1 MELLASGEPLGPIAA
16 KPRALLAYLALAPGR
31 VVSVAALVDA
41 LWGDDP
47 PPRAQN
53 ALQVYVSGLR
63 KLLRAALDRDP
74 TTALATHPTGY
85 ALTLEPDA
93 IDSGRFERLLTEG
106 RRALMA
112 DDPQRATGLLGAALD
127 EWHGDVPFAGVDAPF
142 VMAAT
147 ARLEELRLACIEA
160 RIDAV
165 LEVDDASRLVPD
177 LELLLA
183 AHPFREGL
191 WARLMRC
198 LYRDGRQAEALATFQ
213 RARAVLLE
221 ELGLDPG
228 PELVALEA
236 AVLRHDP
243 DLASRPQRPRP
254 AVSEAAAPVQ
264 TPLSGRSRLPRRGVQ
279 IIGRPRERAAL
290 GAALSDEGASL
301 VSLVGPGGAGK
312 TTLALDV
319 AHELAEN
326 GAFPGGV
333 VWVALDAVRDVDLV
347 LPAVAAVL
355 EAESRGD
362 PVEAIAEAVGD
373 ERTLVVLDNVE
384 QVVAVAPAL
393 ARLVSSAPDLV
404 LFCTSRVPLRAAGE
418 REISLGGLQ
427 RNEAAE
433 MLVASARA
441 VRPDFVVDGD
451 AAVSDAIDQICER
464 LDGLP
469 LAIELAAA
477 RLRTLTPQAL
487 AGRIASNFAAL
498 GRARADAPQ
507 RHQSLDATIDWS
519 FDLLSPGE
527 QSVFACLGSF
537 AGGASLEALEAV
549 ASGPDEDER
558 VDVLNALDRLI
569 EASLVMAPPFGDP
582 DPRYRMLETIR
593 DYAARKLAASA
604 GVDSVRR
611 RHADY
616 YAGASARSLSPSDL
630 PNVRAALG
638 WLFDSGRSEE
648 AAEALVELRQL
659 FFHSGAFRECA
670 DWFERAE
677 TFSADL

>member
-1 MELLASGEPLGPIAA
+1 
-16 KPRALLAYLALAPGR
+16 
-31 VVSVAALVDA
+31 
-41 LWGDDP
+41 
-47 PPRAQN
+47 
-53 ALQVYVSGLR
+53 
-63 KLLRAALDRDP
+63 
-74 TTALATHPTGY
+74 
-85 ALTLEPDA
+85 
-93 IDSGRFERLLTEG
+93 
-106 RRALMA
+106 
-112 DDPQRATGLLGAALD
+112 
-127 EWHGDVPFAGVDAPF
+127 
-142 VMAAT
+142 
-147 ARLEELRLACIEA
+147 
-160 RIDAV
+160 
-165 LEVDDASRLVPD
+165 
-177 LELLLA
+177 
-183 AHPFREGL
+183 
-191 WARLMRC
+191 
-198 LYRDGRQAEALATFQ
+198 
-213 RARAVLLE
+213 
-221 ELGLDPG
+221 
-228 PELVALEA
+228 
-236 AVLRHDP
+236 
-243 DLASRPQRPRP
+243 
-254 AVSEAAAPVQ
+254 
-264 TPLSGRSRLPRRGVQ
+264 
-279 IIGRPRERAAL
+279 
-290 GAALSDEGASL
+290 
-301 VSLVGPGGAGK
+301 
-312 TTLALDV
+312 
-319 AHELAEN
+319 
-326 GAFPGGV
+326 
-333 VWVALDAVRDVDLV
+333 
-347 LPAVAAVL
+347 
-355 EAESRGD
+355 AESRGD

-519 FDLLSPGE
+519 FDLLSPDE

-604 GVDSVRR
+604 EVDSVRR

-616 YAGASARSLSPSDL
+616 YTAASARSLSPSDL

-677 TFSADL
+677 TFSADLPRRLAARVEILAGVFNFFLGRTEGVRERLAHGVDELRVVDDRDEIALNALLYLAELALDDDDVQPADALAVDAIAWAQRAGDVRGEGMALDFRARVAQHAGDPQLAIELLRAAVDRQRGGVDDGQLAQCLARLASVACEAGRRDDAFTAAHEAVAFADSSGSAPARRDAYLGLGQVHLLLGERERSVAALVQAARVAIAIGEPAWEELVWLARSLALGDARASGYLAGAARARLGRTGAVGRRFDEIIELAEREAHDDAFRTAFETGTSATQADLEALLLELDRPPTHAITDAADA